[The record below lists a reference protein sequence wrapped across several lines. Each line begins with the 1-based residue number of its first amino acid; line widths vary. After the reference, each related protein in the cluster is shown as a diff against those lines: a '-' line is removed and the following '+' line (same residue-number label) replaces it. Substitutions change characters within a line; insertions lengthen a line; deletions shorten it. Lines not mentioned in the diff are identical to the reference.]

1 MSFKKNKY
9 SVLKKAISKEMAD
22 FCYAYFLN
30 KRKVARFL
38 FDQRYI
44 SPFTEEWGVWTDHQ
58 VPNTYSHYSDIVMET
73 LSQKVKP
80 TMEKHTGLKLSETY
94 TYARIYYEGAILPL
108 HVDRPSC
115 EYSTTICIDS
125 TDLWDFHIEDRD
137 GRKNTIKL
145 NPGDMCV
152 YDGCNLPHW
161 RERYEGEMQMQV
173 FLHYVN
179 ANGPNSSYKY
189 DKRPMMGVIPKK
201 SEPNLLQKSEFTY
214 K

>member
-1 MSFKKNKY
+1 MSFSKKGYEVVRNVFSKDLLYHLKTEFKMIRDVQYFYSGEKNKFAF
-9 SVLKKAISKEMAD
+9 SDSFVPKAFSQ
-22 FCYAYFLN
+22 YAL
-30 KRKVARFL
+30 L
-38 FDQRYI
+38 
-44 SPFTEEWGVWTDHQ
+44 PF
-58 VPNTYSHYSDIVMET
+58 ET
-73 LSQKVKP
+73 LSLQ
-80 TMEKHTGLKLSETY
+80 LKEQMSQIVGKELYPTY
-94 TYARIYYEGAILPL
+94 TYARIYYKGAILPS
-108 HVDRPSC
+108 HTDRPSC

-137 GRKNTIKL
+137 GKNNTIKL

-161 RERYEGEMQMQV
+161 RERYEGDMQMQV

-201 SEPNLLQKSEFTY
+201 SESNVLRKSEFTY